1 MCYCVCKPKRTVL
14 NQLINTCM
22 NDWSN
27 LVVWEIYTCTCIL
40 FALSVGA
47 LVRKAKRGGGVITL
61 SYLISSLSV
70 SQGRENLTN

>member
-1 MCYCVCKPKRTVL
+1 MCKPKRTVL

-27 LVVWEIYTCTCIL
+27 LVVWEIYTCII
-40 FALSVGA
+40 FALSVG
-47 LVRKAKRGGGVITL
+47 KAKGGGVITL

>member
-27 LVVWEIYTCTCIL
+27 LVVWEIYTCII

-47 LVRKAKRGGGVITL
+47 LVRKAKGGGGNNFVIFDFL
-61 SYLISSLSV
+61 RCL
-70 SQGRENLTN
+70 

>member
-27 LVVWEIYTCTCIL
+27 LVVWEIYTCII
-40 FALSVGA
+40 FALSVGV
-47 LVRKAKRGGGVITL
+47 LVRKAKGGGNNFVIFDFFAVCK
-61 SYLISSLSV
+61 S
-70 SQGRENLTN
+70 G